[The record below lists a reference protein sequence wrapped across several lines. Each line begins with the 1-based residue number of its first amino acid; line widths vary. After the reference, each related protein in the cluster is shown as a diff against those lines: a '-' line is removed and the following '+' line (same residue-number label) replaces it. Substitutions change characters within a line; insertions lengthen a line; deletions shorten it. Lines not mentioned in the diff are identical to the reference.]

1 MSNKELSQLAQLSLA
16 AANDL
21 TCIAE
26 CLDCC
31 EEVPLW
37 WTTKLA
43 TALAYVT
50 VLKESL
56 SMPGDEESD
65 EGEVEEDESSEDSLI
80 DSPQEQDTEEVE
92 EPAEEDMLPP
102 SYRMV
107 SYAP

>member
-1 MSNKELSQLAQLSLA
+1 MSNKELSQLAQLSLSA
-16 AANDL
+16 ATDL

-26 CLDCC
+26 CLSCSG
-31 EEVPLW
+31 EIPLW

-43 TALAYVT
+43 TALAYVA

-56 SMPGDEESD
+56 SMPE
-65 EGEVEEDESSEDSLI
+65 EVEEEGETEENEISEDSLT
-80 DSPQEQDTEEVE
+80 DSPEEQETEEVE
-92 EPAEEDMLPP
+92 EPEEEDMLPP

>member
-1 MSNKELSQLAQLSLA
+1 MSNKELSQLAQLSLS

-26 CLDCC
+26 CLGCS

-43 TALAYVT
+43 TALAYVA

-56 SMPGDEESD
+56 SLPEEPE
-65 EGEVEEDESSEDSLI
+65 EGEAEENELSEDSLT
-80 DSPQEQDTEEVE
+80 DSPEEQETEEVE
-92 EPAEEDMLPP
+92 EPEEEDMLPP